1 MKRYII
7 LLLCTSFSFADIL
20 FQEINIKEYST
31 KLSNSNDITF
41 NKIANEEYPNY
52 LTETKTYTELKK
64 DKDNKKIIINNDT
77 IVYNKNQNSSEIHN
91 DLLDIILK
99 NSENIKNIDKEKI
112 VFLINLL
119 KIKQ

>member
-119 KIKQ
+119 KIK